1 MEPPTGDSRVILR
14 ANFGLLLNALVDLGE
29 GLKGQGGAPLTLGKK
44 EITKGREADR
54 VGKTKPLPPPSPC
67 LPTL

>member
-29 GLKGQGGAPLTLGKK
+29 GLKGQGGGLPLLWVKK
-44 EITKGREADR
+44 KLQKEE
-54 VGKTKPLPPPSPC
+54 KP
-67 LPTL
+67 TG